1 MAVVITSQFYQEN
14 VWKNISKIVF
24 TSPNI
29 DSPAVA
35 GTRSHILPGEGDL
48 ATWYEDTSKMY
59 RIEDHQW
66 ETETDFFKYHM
77 TNLSTIDLQN
87 PPTYIDV
94 EVATDSAFVT
104 FINEIATNAIGY
116 DDSTGY
122 ITDRNTKL
130 EYTSPQKNLS
140 EIHDNSGNM
149 VTELIESRSLTNALD
164 PGYTTQTRV
173 YYTNTLVATGGFQ
186 VATIPATPLTI
197 RFDVG
202 ESQIRYMTFESI
214 QFTSEVWQTPVDT
227 LFNTPIPPGT
237 TTYTTS
243 SGNALFIGDFTI
255 YGTAQIYVV
264 DGTDYTNWTELY
276 SEQNVT
282 DLSKIIDFGS
292 YQEDWTVYKIVMNN
306 NVSLDAD
313 IFDIS
318 RFGLKN
324 LAFYKELGGNPY
336 PYSPSYVNMYYYS
349 DVASMLPT
357 YMRPNSTNSI
367 RIVKNSLSLTGQV
380 ANPAQ
385 SRTYYTY
392 SLSRDHG
399 WYVPVNTDTPLCHI
413 IFEFQS
419 AIRITQ
425 MSMSAI
431 RVNQILWQT
440 PQNTLFNNPMPVGT
454 TTTTNKTYFIGN
466 FTIHGSTD
474 NINWVLL
481 FTGANTTN
489 TVKTAYFTNTQY
501 YKYYKL
507 SITNNTGLAIP
518 TVGDNTYYGIGA
530 LRFYTYEFSS
540 AAGSINVTVYDVSDP
555 NYPKEFVINNAYP
568 IGDSTPTEST
578 ATTIQE
584 VTGQVVSTTVSGK
597 INYTT
602 NLRSNTD
609 SYDYITNA
617 LCITTV
623 SGVIGTDSAAQTYT
637 KQDKMNVVVSATV
650 APTNYNL
657 NDYLLFTS
665 TGTTTVPVDTV
676 DWFGTAGISY
686 DTVAS
691 GTVISGVSNTNL
703 LGTTTRRYTSSL
715 FSKQTT
721 NYRLVVDEYVTNSG
735 IINAGTIFYSSGPP
749 PTTLSGSSIG
759 IDLSTRN
766 SIVFELTTG
775 EAYNCRLTAWD
786 DVTHSTTLNEL
797 IQGDH
802 VRCSA
807 MAYNCEYNKIDPIN
821 VKLVASPVH
830 NRIFKGNTVDGD
842 NKYFYGDFDMVY
854 RYQSTIYGDFLIFKP
869 MLYGIDS
876 SISYGVHDYVITFHY
891 SYT

>member
-77 TNLSTIDLQN
+77 TNLDTIDLQD

-104 FINEIATNAIGY
+104 FINEISTTAIGY
-116 DDSTGY
+116 EDSTGY
-122 ITDRNTKL
+122 ITSRNTKL

-149 VTELIESRSLTNALD
+149 VTELVESRSLVNPAD

-173 YYTNTLVATGGFQ
+173 YYTNTLVATGGFH
-186 VATIPATPLTI
+186 VLVRPATPLNLWFT
-197 RFDVG
+197 VG
-202 ESQIRYMTFESI
+202 TSQIRYMTFESI
-214 QFTSEVWQTPVDT
+214 QFTSEEWQTPIDT

-243 SGNALFIGDFTI
+243 SGNACFAGNITI
-255 YGTAQIYVV
+255 YGGMGNTV
-264 DGTDYTNWTELY
+264 WTELY
-276 SEQNVT
+276 HEDNVT
-282 DLSKIIDFGS
+282 DLTKVIDFGI
-292 YQEDWTVYKIVMNN
+292 YQGWATYKITLDG
-306 NVSLDAD
+306 NVSLDNN
-313 IFDIS
+313 IFDLT
-318 RFGLKN
+318 RYGLKN
-324 LAFYKELGGNPY
+324 VAFYKELGGNPY
-336 PYSPSYVNMYYYS
+336 PYTAYYLDYYYYS
-349 DVASMLPT
+349 DMSTMSPDNVKPS
-357 YMRPNSTNSI
+357 STNSI
-367 RIVKNSLSLTGQV
+367 RIVENSLSLTGQV
-380 ANPAQ
+380 ANPPQ

-392 SLSRDHG
+392 SLNRDHG

-413 IFEFQS
+413 VFEFQS
-419 AIRITQ
+419 AIRIT
-425 MSMSAI
+425 SVAMSAI

-440 PQNTLFNNPMPVGT
+440 PTNTLFNNPMPVGT

-489 TVKTAYFTNTQY
+489 TVKTAYFANTQY

-507 SITNNTGLAIP
+507 SIVNNTGLAIP

-540 AAGSINVTVYDVSDP
+540 ESGSISVTVYDVSDP

-578 ATTIQE
+578 VVSSQE
-584 VTGQVVSTTVSGK
+584 IIGQVVSTTVSGK

-602 NLRSNTD
+602 NLRSKID

-617 LCITTV
+617 LCVTTV

-650 APTNYNL
+650 TPTNYNL
-657 NDYLLFTS
+657 NNYLLFTS

-703 LGTTTRRYTSSL
+703 LGKTTRRYTSSL

-721 NYRLVVDEYVTNSG
+721 NYRLIVDEYATNSG

-749 PTTLSGSSIG
+749 PTTSSGSSIG